1 MDLNFTFWRRMGVG
15 KDWGKA
21 SSKNK
26 FYIVG
31 QVIFVEPVISALCL
45 SCFNLLRLTLLGSLF
60 IHLSLRLSF
69 FSGGLT
75 WAFGMVLSA
84 SCPLSAFCPSS
95 PPSSGLKIR
104 RSSSGL
110 YTGGVV
116 LCVRT
121 LRRLGVGLGGDNLK
135 HPALLP

>member
-1 MDLNFTFWRRMGVG
+1 MDLNIEFWHRLVKIG
-15 KDWGKA
+15 KKPVQ
-21 SSKNK
+21 K
-26 FYIVG
+26 YIIG
-31 QVIFVEPVISALCL
+31 QVNYFEPVLSALPL
-45 SCFNLLRLTLLGSLF
+45 SCFNLLRLTFFRFLF
-60 IHLSLRLSF
+60 VHLSLRLSF

-95 PPSSGLKIR
+95 PPSSGWKIR

-110 YTGGVV
+110 YTAGVV

-121 LRRLGVGLGGDNLK
+121 LRRLGVGLNGNNLR